1 MKQEAFGKIKFFKKR
16 VKYFIFKNFFQGAGG
31 EFQPHVEGKQKHGKD
46 TCTPTIKK
54 QIELGKEFFNLY
66 SVIDPDNFKS
76 NANFIPIPKHKNKLL
91 SLKKTN
97 KEVDWDSVFYKLGQM
112 KDFE

>member
-1 MKQEAFGKIKFFKKR
+1 L
-16 VKYFIFKNFFQGAGG
+16 
-31 EFQPHVEGKQKHGKD
+31 
-46 TCTPTIKK
+46 T
-54 QIELGKEFFNLY
+54 
-66 SVIDPDNFKS
+66 DPDNFKS

-97 KEVDWDSVFYKLGQM
+97 KEVDWDVVFSKLGQM